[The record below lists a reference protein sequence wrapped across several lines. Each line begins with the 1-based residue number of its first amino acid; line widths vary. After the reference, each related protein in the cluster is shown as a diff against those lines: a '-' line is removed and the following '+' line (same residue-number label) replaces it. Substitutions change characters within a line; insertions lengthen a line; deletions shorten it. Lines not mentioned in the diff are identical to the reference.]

1 MILRIESLQDAC
13 KDILAAVDNN
23 ELSTITETL
32 ELVTKDN
39 FLFIN
44 VTNREYF
51 AQVKIDIGE
60 VVDFHATVNANLF
73 LKLISQVTTD
83 TVELKSKDGENFI
96 TVKANGTYKIP
107 LIFDGEELL
116 KLPEIEIDNVT
127 SEFNIP
133 SSVLKS
139 ILTYNSKQL
148 TMGTISKPV
157 QKLYYMD
164 EKGAITFT
172 NGACVN
178 SFTLEKPVKLLFNSR
193 VVKLFK
199 LFNDEN
205 VKFTLGYDA
214 ISDDIIQTKVRFES
228 NNIVLTA
235 ILSCDDTLLSS
246 VPVNAIRGRVESE
259 YPYSININRDAMLQ
273 TINRLLLFNSTAGS
287 SKEVIK
293 PYSTFIFNKD
303 DVTIYDVNKENKEVI
318 NYNNTSLITEEA
330 YEAILDLTEFK
341 ANLENCSETYL
352 NLHFGDGTA
361 FVITRGHISN
371 VLPECRLS

>member
-1 MILRIESLQDAC
+1 MILRIESLQNAC

-23 ELSTITETL
+23 ELSAITETL

-60 VVDFHATVNANLF
+60 TVDFHATVNANLF

-83 TVELKSKDGENFI
+83 TVELSSKPGDNFI
-96 TVKANGTYKIP
+96 MVKANGTYKLP
-107 LIFDGEELL
+107 LIFDGDKLL
-116 KLPEIEIDNVT
+116 ELPEIDIVNVT

-133 SSVLKS
+133 SSILKS
-139 ILTYNSKQL
+139 ILVYNSKQL

-157 QKLYYMD
+157 QKLYYVD

-178 SFTLEKPVKLLFNSR
+178 SFTLEKPVKLLFNNR
-193 VVKLFK
+193 LVKLFK

-205 VKFTLGYDA
+205 VKFTLGYDS

-235 ILSCDDTLLSS
+235 ILSCDDTLLTS
-246 VPVNAIRGRVESE
+246 VPVNAIRGRATAE
-259 YPYSININRDAMLQ
+259 YPYSVNINKDCMLQ
-273 TINRLLLFNSTAGS
+273 TINRLLLFNSNSGS

-293 PYSTFIFNKD
+293 PYSTFVFDKD
-303 DVTIYDVNKENKEVI
+303 NVLIYDVNKENKELI
-318 NYNNTSLITEEA
+318 NYNNTALICEQP
-330 YEAILDLTEFK
+330 YEAILDLTELK
-341 ANLENCSETYL
+341 VTLESCVEQYL
-352 NLHFGDGTA
+352 NLHFGDGNA
-361 FVITRGHISN
+361 FVITRGHVAN
-371 VLPECRLS
+371 VVPECRLS